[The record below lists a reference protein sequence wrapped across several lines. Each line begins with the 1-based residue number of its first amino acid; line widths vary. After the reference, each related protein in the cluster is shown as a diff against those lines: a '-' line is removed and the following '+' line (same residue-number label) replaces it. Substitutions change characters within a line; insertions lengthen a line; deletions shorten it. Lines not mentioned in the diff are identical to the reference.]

1 MSSKNK
7 VGHPLSRVC
16 AEGQAPDGRKP
27 DWKSR
32 LGLIT
37 EHFEYVPRL
46 TVFRQEQWLAIK
58 GLFTRV

>member
-1 MSSKNK
+1 MSNKNK

-16 AEGQAPDGRKP
+16 AEGQAPDGRKL

-37 EHFEYVPRL
+37 EHLEYVPRL
-46 TVFRQEQWLAIK
+46 TVFRQE
-58 GLFTRV
+58 